1 LEIVKYIR
9 QNFDL
14 YFIILSW
21 AFAGAVAPGMVA
33 AGWAALSFLL
43 ILRTGDRTK
52 ILLAF
57 LTMLVLSDSRAAM
70 FSFAA
75 TSKVL
80 VVVIL
85 FIHVL
90 LSGDTYKTKDNQIFK
105 NFLPFIIFAILATL
119 WSVNT
124 VAAFQKS
131 LSYSLILFVVPVLF
145 VRAVEDN
152 RKFGIDFV
160 YHLILIFA
168 TGLLLYFVAFDFVS
182 IAGRFSGIL
191 GNPNGMGIFILV
203 TLPFSY
209 LLWMAYKGEQN
220 MNRQMVML
228 MVVLGASLLL
238 CGSRTALFGIVI
250 FVVFNRLRYFT
261 NFVSLIGFIVL
272 VLGYEYFMQ
281 QLPQIILAL
290 GLGEFMRIETLLEG
304 SGRNI
309 AWDFAWKKIDDVFFV
324 GGGYGY
330 SEYIFGKH
338 YQELSR
344 MGHQGNAHNSYY
356 TLWLDTGLIGLILYL
371 FGLLRTVLL
380 CVKASPYTLPIIY
393 AIVFSISYESWLA
406 ASLNP
411 FTSFFVMSLAMLLQ
425 METIIENQKKYKAE
439 LEDDPKKIVS
449 RA

>member
-1 LEIVKYIR
+1 
-9 QNFDL
+9 
-14 YFIILSW
+14 
-21 AFAGAVAPGMVA
+21 MVA

-43 ILRTGDRTK
+43 ILRTRDRTK

-57 LTMLVLSDSRAAM
+57 LTMLILSDSRAAM

-75 TSKVL
+75 TSKVA

-85 FIHVL
+85 FVHIL
-90 LSGDTYKTKDNQIFK
+90 FSGDIYKTRENQIFK
-105 NFLPFIIFAILATL
+105 NFLPFVIWAILATL

-131 LSYSLILFVVPVLF
+131 LSYSLILFIVPVLF
-145 VRAVEDN
+145 VKAVDDN
-152 RKFGIDFV
+152 KKFGIDFI

-168 TGLLLYFVAFDFVS
+168 TGLVLYFVAFDFVS

-220 MNRQMVML
+220 MNRQIVIL
-228 MVVLGASLLL
+228 AIVLGASLLL

-261 NFVSLIGFIVL
+261 NFVSLIGFVIL
-272 VLGYEYFMQ
+272 VAGYEYFMQ
-281 QLPQIILAL
+281 QLPYIIISL
-290 GLGEFMRIETLLEG
+290 GLAEFMRIETLLEG

-309 AWDFAWKKIDDVFFV
+309 AWDFAWKKIDEVFFV

-330 SEYIFGKH
+330 TEYIFGKN

-356 TLWLDTGLIGLILYL
+356 TIWLDTGLIGLVL
-371 FGLLRTVLL
+371 FIIGLLRTVLL
-380 CVKASPYTLPIIY
+380 CVKSSPYTLPIIY
-393 AIVFSISYESWLA
+393 AIVFSIYYESWLA

-411 FTSFFVMSLAMLLQ
+411 FTSFFVMTLAMLLQ
-425 METIIENQKKYKAE
+425 MNTIIENQKKSIVAP
-439 LEDDPKKIVS
+439 EDLGEVKQV
-449 RA
+449 A

>member
-1 LEIVKYIR
+1 
-9 QNFDL
+9 L

-21 AFAGAVAPGMVA
+21 AFAGAIAPNMVA

-43 ILRTGDRTK
+43 ILRTRDRTK

-70 FSFAA
+70 FEFAA
-75 TSKVL
+75 SSKVL

-90 LSGDTYKTKDNQIFK
+90 LSGDTYKTRENQIFR
-105 NFLPFIIFAILATL
+105 NFLPFIIWAILATL
-119 WSVNT
+119 WSINT

-131 LSYSLILFVVPVLF
+131 LSYSLILFLVPVLF
-145 VRAVEDN
+145 VKAVEDN
-152 RKFGIDFV
+152 KKFGIDFI

-168 TGLLLYFVAFDFVS
+168 TGLVLYFVAFDFVS

-203 TLPFSY
+203 SLPMAF
-209 LLWMAYKGEQN
+209 LLWLAYKGEQN
-220 MNRQMVML
+220 MNRQMITLLIVM
-228 MVVLGASLLL
+228 GASLVL

-250 FVVFNRLRYFT
+250 FIVFNRLRYFT
-261 NFVSLIGFIVL
+261 NFVSLIGFVIL
-272 VLGYEYFMQ
+272 VVGYEYFMQ
-281 QLPQIILAL
+281 QLPQIIMAL
-290 GLGEFMRIETLLEG
+290 GLAEFLRIETLLEG

-309 AWDFAWKKIDDVFFV
+309 AWDFAWKKIDDVFFA
-324 GGGYGY
+324 GGGFGY
-330 SEYIFGKH
+330 SEFVFGKH
-338 YQELSR
+338 YKELSR

-356 TLWLDTGLIGLILYL
+356 TLWLDTGLIGLTLYL

-380 CVKASPYTLPIIY
+380 CVKASPYTLPIVY

-411 FTSFFVMSLAMLLQ
+411 FTSFFIMILALLLQ
-425 METIIENQKKYKAE
+425 MNTIIENQKALKLAPE
-439 LEDDPKKIVS
+439 I
-449 RA
+449 

>member
-1 LEIVKYIR
+1 
-9 QNFDL
+9 
-14 YFIILSW
+14 
-21 AFAGAVAPGMVA
+21 MVA
-33 AGWAALSFLL
+33 AVWAALSFLL
-43 ILRTGDRTK
+43 ILRTRDRTK

-80 VVVIL
+80 VVVTL

-90 LSGDTYKTKDNQIFK
+90 LSGDTYKTRDNQIFK
-105 NFLPFIIFAILATL
+105 NFLPFIVFAILATL

-131 LSYSLILFVVPVLF
+131 LSYSLILFLVPVLL
-145 VRAVEDN
+145 VKAIEDN
-152 RKFGIDFV
+152 KKFGIDFI
-160 YHLILIFA
+160 YHLIIIFS

-182 IAGRFSGIL
+182 IAGRYSGIL

-203 TLPFSY
+203 SLPFAF
-209 LLWMAYKGEQN
+209 LLWKAYKDEQN
-220 MNRQMVML
+220 MNRQMIIL
-228 MVVLGASLLL
+228 MIVLVASLLL
-238 CGSRTALFGIVI
+238 CGSRTALFGIII
-250 FVVFNRLRYFT
+250 FMVFNRLRYFT
-261 NFVSLIGFIVL
+261 NFVSLIGFVIL
-272 VLGYEYFMQ
+272 VAGYEYFMQ
-281 QLPQIILAL
+281 QLPQIVLAL

-356 TLWLDTGLIGLILYL
+356 TIWLDTGLIGLVLYL

-411 FTSFFVMSLAMLLQ
+411 FTSFFVMTLALLLQ
-425 METIIENQKKYKAE
+425 MNNIIDNQKE
-439 LEDDPKKIVS
+439 LKLSKEISDDSKSVLT
-449 RA
+449 